1 MPATSEPHER
11 TKTLSDNDF
20 PVPPAERYF
29 EDYLPGSVYEFGTVA
44 VSTEQ
49 IIAFATRWDP
59 QPIHTDPNFAATG
72 PFGGLIAS
80 GLHTTGIC
88 MQMFV
93 THYLSQV
100 ASLASPGMDELRWPE
115 PVRPDDLLRL
125 RTTVVSARRSQSKPD
140 RGLVHTRAELFNQHD
155 EMVLHLRAVNILRR
169 RDGGLDG

>member
-1 MPATSEPHER
+1 MTATSVPAEPTR
-11 TKTLSDNDF
+11 TLSGNDF
-20 PVPPAERYF
+20 PMPPAERYF

-44 VSTEQ
+44 VSAAE

-59 QPIHTDPNFAATG
+59 QPIHTNPDFAATG

-88 MQMFV
+88 MQMLV

-115 PVRPDDLLRL
+115 PVRPDDLLHL
-125 RTTVVSARRSQSKPD
+125 RTTIVSTRPSQSKPD
-140 RGLVHTRAELFNQHD
+140 R
-155 EMVLHLRAVNILRR
+155 
-169 RDGGLDG
+169 